1 MLKDPKYLLT
11 AVDPLLLIPCK
22 AEVAFLGRSNVGK
35 SSLINS
41 VCQRRSLA
49 RSSQTPGKTRA
60 INVYEVGKDRWIVDL
75 PGYGFAIDPKKDKHK
90 FGPMIEGYLMSRKS
104 LKMLFFVID
113 AVAGPTK
120 LDMLMFEWLKY
131 YSIPF
136 EIVVNKIDK
145 IRPSKQ
151 EVRKR
156 EISQILGLD
165 LAEISF
171 ASSVKGPGIAPL
183 RKKVTRYLNSGSF

>member
-11 AVDPLLLIPCK
+11 VVDPLLLIPCK

-90 FGPMIEGYLMSRKS
+90 FGPMIEGYLKGRSS
-104 LKMLFFVID
+104 LKLLFLIID

-120 LDMLMFEWLKY
+120 LDILMYEWLKHY
-131 YSIPF
+131 AIPF

-145 IRPSKQ
+145 IRSGEQETRKQ
-151 EVRKR
+151 E
-156 EISQILGLD
+156 ISEKLGLGIAD
-165 LAEISF
+165 ISF
-171 ASSVKGPGIAPL
+171 VSSRKGAGISSL
-183 RKKVTRYLNSGSF
+183 RKKVLRVLGSGVA